1 MQQAEAA
8 AWNIYAQLS
17 SLSSPQ
23 KTLFFNTT
31 LLGRFARRGWTWS
44 RPRVAWRRFKPS
56 ALGEF
61 IALGSTEAAKS
72 LAQIGTELV
81 SRSAQWLHVDT
92 ASKAGVVEASQM
104 GNLLP
109 PALPPV
115 GILELH
121 RLSLTENHFGSS
133 DRNMAV
139 GAEAV
144 ARLAASATAAVASL
158 LHRIHTLLV
167 SYSIILYQYLP
178 NAKKSALANLS
189 LHAMLRALDCSS
201 GQRDW
206 LCQGG
211 YWWKAAC
218 PHGCCCL
225 SLCKFHRE
233 IVTRCDKQ
241 FWQLF
246 YF

>member
-17 SLSSPQ
+17 GLSSPQ

-72 LAQIGTELV
+72 LAQIGTELA

-121 RLSLTENHFGSS
+121 RLSLTSPLRIFVVTL
-133 DRNMAV
+133 V

-158 LHRIHTLLV
+158 RHRIHTLLV
-167 SYSIILYQYLP
+167 SYSINICQTLKKVLWQIFRYLP
-178 NAKKSALANLS
+178 NAPCPGLFLRSARLALPRWILVES
-189 LHAMLRALDCSS
+189 FVLM
-201 GQRDW
+201 
-206 LCQGG
+206 
-211 YWWKAAC
+211 AA
-218 PHGCCCL
+218 
-225 SLCKFHRE
+225 
-233 IVTRCDKQ
+233 
-241 FWQLF
+241 
-246 YF
+246 